1 MDELTKAKARE
12 KAASIVEHIGY
23 PSELMD
29 VQKLEDL
36 YAGLDLN
43 STHYLGN
50 ALNMTVFGTNY
61 AFSKLRE
68 KVNKTD
74 WVHHGRPAV
83 VNAFYSPLE
92 NSIQFPAGILQ
103 GIFFSNDRPRYLNY
117 GAIGWVIG
125 HEITH
130 GFDDQG
136 RQFDTKGNKV
146 LITFTAQCGR
156 MKFFAEKFSFCEL
169 LVFSVYST
177 SCWRMQVTNFLS
189 GHSFIV
195 RYCC

>member
-1 MDELTKAKARE
+1 
-12 KAASIVEHIGY
+12 
-23 PSELMD
+23 
-29 VQKLEDL
+29 
-36 YAGLDLN
+36 
-43 STHYLGN
+43 
-50 ALNMTVFGTNY
+50 MTRLLIYF
-61 AFSKLRE
+61 FLFFK

-136 RQFDTKGNKV
+136 RQFDKYGKSMFFPLFNHYVYKKTKPLYPHPKYY
-146 LITFTAQCGR
+146 
-156 MKFFAEKFSFCEL
+156 SF
-169 LVFSVYST
+169 
-177 SCWRMQVTNFLS
+177 
-189 GHSFIV
+189 GIGIGIGI
-195 RYCC
+195 